1 MCNGAGCGGSGH
13 RRQLQLSHWT
23 HGDGPT
29 CDWDTFDTKADA
41 MDALCCPGGDCG
53 ATNGVPE
60 ECGLDCAVLFANMY
74 NTCHDTL
81 SSVVG
86 QSMPLF
92 DHFVERC
99 YQLVSAHEIDIL
111 GALGAAA
118 CPDDSVEPSNGV
130 AEGGDVGSH
139 TACTYTPQSCMAV
152 PMKTAAGQ
160 RFQYRGKTV
169 AQCEALCKCV
179 CTPHPVQSRQYFRI
193 AYNCARV
200 LCVCSVCALCVLCV
214 CSVCALCLPTVGKN
228 SAADSC
234 GVPSARVPPQLPAL
248 FHWARAK
255 WYSRHRILP
264 WAR

>member
-1 MCNGAGCGGSGH
+1 
-13 RRQLQLSHWT
+13 
-23 HGDGPT
+23 
-29 CDWDTFDTKADA
+29 
-41 MDALCCPGGDCG
+41 
-53 ATNGVPE
+53 
-60 ECGLDCAVLFANMY
+60 
-74 NTCHDTL
+74 
-81 SSVVG
+81 
-86 QSMPLF
+86 MPLF

-118 CPDDSVEPSNGV
+118 CPDDSVEPSNGG

-179 CTPHPVQSRQYFRI
+179 LLTRPVQSRQCLSDCLQLR
-193 AYNCARV
+193 A
-200 LCVCSVCALCVLCV
+200 
-214 CSVCALCLPTVGKN
+214 CALCLPTAGKN
-228 SAADSC
+228 SAADSY

-255 WYSRHRILP
+255 WCSRHRILP